1 MSRAEQRSSRSGV
14 LWVAAGA
21 ALWGTDTVFRA
32 PLTQVIGP
40 THIVLYEHLILS
52 LVVLPIVIRHRGVL
66 RHLGRSEWLA
76 VLGISWIGSA
86 AATVLFTYAIQ
97 AGNPTTAVL
106 LQKLQPLFAM
116 TLAWRFLG
124 ERWSRK
130 FPYVVVGALFGGYL
144 ISFGGANLLDPLSAV
159 ELRPALLAM
168 TAALGWGSTTVL
180 GRWMV
185 PKVPFTLL
193 TGLRVVCAVPLL
205 TLFSLM
211 ETPVLPRGEHVL
223 PLVFLA
229 LVPGFAGLM
238 LYYRGLGRTPAFR
251 ATVAELAFPA
261 TAALLNWTFLGA
273 ETNSVQLFGFTLVW
287 LSIVLMRT
295 GMAIARTNPATDC
308 TD

>member
-1 MSRAEQRSSRSGV
+1 M
-14 LWVAAGA
+14 WVAAGA

-66 RHLGRSEWLA
+66 RTLARTEWLA

-86 AATVLFTYAIQ
+86 AASVLFTYAIQ

-116 TLAWRFLG
+116 TLAWSFLG
-124 ERWSRK
+124 ERWPRK
-130 FPYVVVGALFGGYL
+130 FPYVVVGALLGGYL
-144 ISFGGANLLDPLSAV
+144 ISFGGGNPLDPLSAV

-168 TAALGWGSTTVL
+168 AAALGWGGTTVL
-180 GRWMV
+180 GRWMT

-193 TGLRVVCAVPLL
+193 TSLRVVCALPLL

-211 ETPVLPRGEHVL
+211 ETPVVPGREHAL
-223 PLVFLA
+223 PLLFMA

-238 LYYRGLGRTPAFR
+238 LYYRGLGRTPVFR

-261 TAALLNWTFLGA
+261 TAALLNWTFLGV
-273 ETNSVQLFGFTLVW
+273 ETNAVQLFGFTLVW
-287 LSIVLMRT
+287 LSIVLLRT
-295 GMAIARTNPATDC
+295 DVVTGQDVDTDY

>member
-1 MSRAEQRSSRSGV
+1 M
-14 LWVAAGA
+14 WVAAGA

-66 RHLGRSEWLA
+66 RTLARTEWLA

-86 AATVLFTYAIQ
+86 AASVLFTYAIQ

-116 TLAWRFLG
+116 TLAWSFLG
-124 ERWSRK
+124 ERWPRK
-130 FPYVVVGALFGGYL
+130 FPYVVVGALLGGYL
-144 ISFGGANLLDPLSAV
+144 ISFGGGNPLDPLSAV

-168 TAALGWGSTTVL
+168 AAALGWGGTTVL
-180 GRWMV
+180 GRWMT

-193 TGLRVVCAVPLL
+193 TSLRVVCALPLL

-211 ETPVLPRGEHVL
+211 ETPVVPGRRTRPATPLHGARTRIRRSDAVLPRPWSDAG
-223 PLVFLA
+223 
-229 LVPGFAGLM
+229 VPGDGC
-238 LYYRGLGRTPAFR
+238 
-251 ATVAELAFPA
+251 
-261 TAALLNWTFLGA
+261 
-273 ETNSVQLFGFTLVW
+273 
-287 LSIVLMRT
+287 RT
-295 GMAIARTNPATDC
+295 GLSSDRSTSELDVSGCGDKRCSTLRIHTGVVVDRPAADRRGDGTGC
-308 TD
+308 